1 MAPAKPSTQDMKVA
15 QQADRMIR
23 EAQAERNSNQS
34 QDIDEE
40 NITKQAYSETDKTI
54 KLQPENEEDFSNQI
68 GKSKKSVLKSLI

>member
-23 EAQAERNSNQS
+23 EAQAEKNSNQS